1 MEHRVEVL
9 VEGAFLDTVDTQLG
23 FRLPSLLDEYEME
36 INELLMKTLAECLTN
51 LDISSQ
57 QFQHITKLV
66 DQYLVPKSAIYH
78 HDWEEYFNAS

>member
-9 VEGAFLDTVDTQLG
+9 VEGAFLDTVETQLG

-57 QFQHITKLV
+57 QLQYLQEEV
-66 DQYLVPKSAIYH
+66 DQYLVPKSSIYH
-78 HDWEEYFNAS
+78 HEWKELCHES